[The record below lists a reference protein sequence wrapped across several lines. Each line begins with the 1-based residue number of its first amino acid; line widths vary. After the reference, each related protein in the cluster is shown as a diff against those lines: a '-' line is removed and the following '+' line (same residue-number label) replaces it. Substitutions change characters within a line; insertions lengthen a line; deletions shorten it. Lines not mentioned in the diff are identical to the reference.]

1 MTLTIT
7 TLSIRQSIVILTV
20 TLSVIYK
27 PFCAE
32 CRYAECRYA
41 ECRYAECRYAECR
54 YAECRYAECRYN
66 ECRSA
71 VVFNTFRFLPY
82 LQMGPIS

>member
-1 MTLTIT
+1 VTLSIT

-27 PFCAE
+27 PLCAE
-32 CRYAECRYA
+32 CRYAECHYAECRYA

-54 YAECRYAECRYN
+54 YAECR
-66 ECRSA
+66 SA
-71 VVFNTFRFLPY
+71 VVFTTFRFLPY
-82 LQMGPIS
+82 LQMGQIS